1 MALRLESE
9 AERFAGRVRAGFS
22 RRADAYEREARLQRG
37 VAARLA
43 RLCRP
48 LPLPPG
54 PCADLGSGTG
64 LLGRAIERERP
75 GLGLLRLDACA
86 ALLEQ
91 GEGAARPRLLWDLN
105 GGLPPALGGA
115 ALLASSFALHWLERP
130 AEQLEHWCAQ
140 LAPGGWLALAVP
152 TAGSFPQWRQ
162 AAAAAGVP
170 CTALPLPPAAGLV
183 AVAERRLER
192 PLVRRLRFSGRAASG
207 LALLGRIR
215 AIGAD
220 ASPAAPLSPGQWRR
234 LEARW
239 PVEEG
244 GGGKRLSW
252 EVLLLIGRR
261 APRFANLAAPLP
273 PPPR

>member
-1 MALRLESE
+1 MAVGVGSE

-22 RRADAYEREARLQRG
+22 RRAAAYEREARLQRG

-43 RLCRP
+43 RHCRP

-75 GLGLLRLDACA
+75 ELSLLRLDACG

-91 GEGAARPRLLWDLN
+91 GAAGGRPRLLWDLN
-105 GGLPPALGGA
+105 RGLPPALGGA

-130 AEQLEHWCAQ
+130 AAQLEHWCSR
-140 LAPGGWLALAVP
+140 LAAGGWLVLAVP
-152 TAGSFPQWRQ
+152 TAASFPQWHR

-170 CTALPLPPAAGLV
+170 CTALPLPAAADLV
-183 AVAERRLER
+183 AVAERWLELR
-192 PLVRRLRFSGRAASG
+192 QARRLTFSVGAASG

-215 AIGAD
+215 AIGAG
-220 ASPAAPLSPGQWRR
+220 ASPAAPLGPGQWRR
-234 LEARW
+234 LEAHW
-239 PVEEG
+239 PAEAG
-244 GGGKRLSW
+244 DGGKRLSW

-261 APRFANLAAPLP
+261 PPGFANLAPPLP